1 MKYLNLFVEHAIE
14 GEKDLAVAALR
25 KVIAQKSARMINED
39 HDEVMS
45 TKEMAAR
52 IKSLFKKADG
62 DKKVKFLSK
71 LAKAAGVK
79 ECSEKDIGTCAK
91 NLCAKG
97 KEQCDAVIHS
107 LEKLVG
113 VKFEKPVKEGC
124 DNDDDSDDKKK
135 KSKEK
140 DDDDSDE
147 DQSDDEDDED
157 EDDSDDKD
165 DEDEDEDDSED
176 DKKKSKKKD
185 FFKKSKK
192 DGDDSDK
199 DDDKEDKKDFFKKF
213 KK

>member
-25 KVIAQKSARMINED
+25 KVIAEKSARMINED
-39 HDEVMS
+39 HEEVMS
-45 TKEMAAR
+45 TKEMVAR

-79 ECSEKDIGTCAK
+79 ECSEKDIGACAK

-97 KEQCDAVIHS
+97 KEQCDAVIHA

-113 VKFEKPVKEGC
+113 VTFKKPVKEGC
-124 DNDDDSDDKKK
+124 DNDEDKKGNSKKKDDEDDSEEDEDESEDD
-135 KSKEK
+135 EK
-140 DDDDSDE
+140 DDDD
-147 DQSDDEDDED
+147 
-157 EDDSDDKD
+157 DSE
-165 DEDEDEDDSED
+165 EDEDESED
-176 DKKKSKKKD
+176 DEKDEKKGKKD

-192 DGDDSDK
+192 KDDDSDDS
-199 DDDKEDKKDFFKKF
+199 DDDKKEDKKDFFKKF